1 MKSERV
7 YFKSTPINCKIVVFL
22 ITLFAS
28 FLFSQDST
36 GTLTDIDGNVYKTI
50 KIGEQW
56 WMAENLKVTHYR
68 NGDPIPNITGNT
80 EWKNLSTGAY
90 CNYEND
96 TSNVATYG
104 RLYNWYAVKD
114 SCDIA
119 PEGWHVSTDAE
130 WQTLIDYLGGSSVA
144 GGKLK
149 ETGTTHWYSP
159 NAGATNESG
168 FSALPAGYRCSSSA
182 YFGGLG
188 HGAHF
193 WSASEYSI
201 SYVYARH
208 LYSSHSEV
216 SRTYYN
222 EKQTGYSIR
231 LVRD

>member
-1 MKSERV
+1 MRRTMFILTVLFFSIFTFFNCNKKSPTGNEDT
-7 YFKSTPINCKIVVFL
+7 STV
-22 ITLFAS
+22 
-28 FLFSQDST
+28 
-36 GTLTDIDGNVYKTI
+36 TDIDGNTYQTV
-50 KIGEQW
+50 KIGTQW

-68 NGDPIPNITGNT
+68 NGDDIQYDVHSEWIT
-80 EWKNLSTGAY
+80 LSSGAF
-90 CNYEND
+90 CVFNND
-96 TSNVATYG
+96 IHNAATYG
-104 RLYNWYAVKD
+104 YLYNWYVVND
-114 SCDIA
+114 SRNIA
-119 PEGWHVSTDAE
+119 PVGWHVPTDAE

-193 WSASEYSI
+193 WSASAYSS